1 MAITDMSILRK
12 KHLSH
17 LSSATIAAA
26 ASNFEDSLSDALKSD
41 SYEQMTL
48 GSLSLSI
55 TFSSTQ

>member
-17 LSSATIAAA
+17 LSSATIAA